1 MTLFPDIVDSNKNWL
16 PYDGEVY
23 YWGRIFEAEESDG
36 YYNELLKDIKWKNDE
51 AIIYGKH
58 IITKRKVAWYADEPY
73 EYTYSKI
80 NRKALKWTP
89 MLLELK
95 IQVEKRT
102 GQSYNSCLLNLY
114 HNGEEGM
121 SWHRDDEKDLKGN
134 GSIASL
140 SFGAK
145 RRFVLKHKESKY
157 QQAFELNHGDLLEM
171 KGETQSHWVHRVATT
186 KKVLTPRVNLTFR
199 QMVR

>member
-23 YWGRIFEAEESDG
+23 YWGRIFETEESDG

-80 NRKALKWTP
+80 NRKALEWTP

-121 SWHRDDEKDLKGN
+121 SWHRDDEKDLKEN